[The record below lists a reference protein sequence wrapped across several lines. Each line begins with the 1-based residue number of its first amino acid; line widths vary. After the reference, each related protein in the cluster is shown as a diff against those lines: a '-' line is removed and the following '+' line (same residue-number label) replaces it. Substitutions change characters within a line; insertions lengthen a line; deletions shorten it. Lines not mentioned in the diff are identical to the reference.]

1 MVFKIITPL
10 LTVLFLLGCAPKT
23 FEKKTPSYITI
34 KTKNLK
40 YSDMGF
46 IYSSQNYIKAQIY
59 KFGKPVFEL
68 KMHSNICVDSACFN
82 YARFNEQFLHKSYPK
97 YLIKDIFL
105 AKPIFNKKNLN
116 LLKEGFEQSF
126 ETKDMLVQYTVN
138 QDLIR
143 FHDKKNNILI
153 KIKNLGE

>member
-1 MVFKIITPL
+1 MILKIITPL
-10 LTVLFLLGCAPKT
+10 IAVLVLAGCAPKQ
-23 FEKKTPSYITI
+23 FEKKAPSYITI

-46 IYSSQNYIKAQIY
+46 IYSTNSYIKAQIY
-59 KFGKPVFEL
+59 KFGNPVFEL

-82 YARFNEQFLHKSYPK
+82 YDRFNEEFLHTSYPK
-97 YLIKDIFL
+97 HLIKDIFL
-105 AKPIFNKKNLN
+105 AKPIYNKKGFKALN
-116 LLKEGFEQSF
+116 GGFEQIF
-126 ETKDMLVQYTVN
+126 ETNDASVQYRVN

-153 KIKNLGE
+153 KIKRLGE